1 MIISLFL
8 RGRNKNIFALFTAAN
23 MCATLAAP
31 TDGSRDSEAGMFV
44 VGGTLTFTCDAGF
57 TLTGTGTVTCQPDGN
72 FDAIAPTCG
81 KSYNQIMSIYY

>member
-1 MIISLFL
+1 ML
-8 RGRNKNIFALFTAAN
+8 RGRNKYTLYLITAAN

-31 TDGSRDSEAGMFV
+31 TDGTRDSEAGMFV
-44 VGGTLTFTCDAGF
+44 VGGTLTFTCDEGF
-57 TLTGTGTVTCQPDGN
+57 TLTGTGTVTCQADGD